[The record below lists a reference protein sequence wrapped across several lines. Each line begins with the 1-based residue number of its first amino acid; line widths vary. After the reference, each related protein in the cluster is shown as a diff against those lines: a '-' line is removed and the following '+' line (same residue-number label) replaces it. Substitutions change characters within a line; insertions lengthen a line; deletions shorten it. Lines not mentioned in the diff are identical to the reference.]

1 MKIKSLF
8 NGENIQT
15 AQSSVRIGLYIHDYK
30 LAIDINENGHSDVNI
45 DYIKKKHTESNRTVT
60 WLVVNLLELILTK
73 KTLISANAVNDMCMH
88 IKQSSNKLANKIKS

>member
-15 AQSSVRIGLYIHDYK
+15 TQSSVRIGLYLHDYK

-45 DYIKKKHTESNRTVT
+45 DYEKKKTESNRTVT

-73 KTLISANAVNDMCMH
+73 KTLISASAVNDMCMH
-88 IKQSSNKLANKIKS
+88 IKQSSNKLTNKIKS